1 MTKLLQNKPL
11 IKFLGIALSILLVVA
26 LVPQISIA
34 YGSKDDI
41 ADETALAETGENAA
55 TEGEEVAADGENAA
69 PSEEGAESAEGDEAA
84 EDEVVTIDGVE
95 MVSHK
100 VEVPG
105 EEDENATEDG
115 IAPQS
120 SEDKGKKSARVKSR
134 AVLNPKDAQISIDEN
149 IVDYTESSPLKFNG
163 GTHTLTIKEGCTF
176 IGDILITNGAQV
188 TINGE
193 GTIQGTE
200 KGSVIVV
207 EGANDGTKLIFDGP
221 TVRKGSGTVPAK
233 ATNWGKI
240 GGGILVARA
249 SNWVW
254 GKGPH
259 WSSSRAQCKIIPL
272 KPAAASSLTINAG
285 SPCPAVPF

>member
-100 VEVPG
+100 VE
-105 EEDENATEDG
+105 
-115 IAPQS
+115 S
-120 SEDKGKKSARVKSR
+120 LARRMRTQPRTASLRSLQKIR
-134 AVLNPKDAQISIDEN
+134 
-149 IVDYTESSPLKFNG
+149 
-163 GTHTLTIKEGCTF
+163 
-176 IGDILITNGAQV
+176 
-188 TINGE
+188 
-193 GTIQGTE
+193 
-200 KGSVIVV
+200 
-207 EGANDGTKLIFDGP
+207 
-221 TVRKGSGTVPAK
+221 VRSL
-233 ATNWGKI
+233 
-240 GGGILVARA
+240 LV
-249 SNWVW
+249 
-254 GKGPH
+254 
-259 WSSSRAQCKIIPL
+259 
-272 KPAAASSLTINAG
+272 
-285 SPCPAVPF
+285 

>member
-163 GTHTLTIKEGCTF
+163 GTHTLTIKEG
-176 IGDILITNGAQV
+176 
-188 TINGE
+188 
-193 GTIQGTE
+193 
-200 KGSVIVV
+200 
-207 EGANDGTKLIFDGP
+207 
-221 TVRKGSGTVPAK
+221 
-233 ATNWGKI
+233 
-240 GGGILVARA
+240 
-249 SNWVW
+249 
-254 GKGPH
+254 
-259 WSSSRAQCKIIPL
+259 
-272 KPAAASSLTINAG
+272 
-285 SPCPAVPF
+285 